1 MPRCKHCKTNFEVKF
16 FLQKYCLENEECR
29 NEATR
34 FAIEQKEKNFKKARV
49 KDTKER
55 KLKLKTHKDW
65 LSDFQVVFNTF
76 IRERDKKL
84 GYGCIS
90 CGTKKENI
98 KYDAGHFFSVGG
110 FSNVRFDEDNTHLQ
124 CSKNCN
130 VMLSGNIH
138 YYRPRLIERIGTER
152 FEALEFRARN
162 GVLKLS
168 IPEIEESIKIYKEK
182 IKQLNNK

>member
-16 FLQKYCLENEECR
+16 FLQKYCLENEQCR

-34 FAIEQKEKNFKKARV
+34 FAIEQKEKNFKKAMA

-55 KLKLKTHKDW
+55 RLKLKTHKDW

-168 IPEIEESIKIYKEK
+168 IPEIEENIKIYKEK